1 MLGVISS
8 GAPSASISWNIGS
21 NDIGYSTVY
30 PSFRIRGFKN
40 IERPENFITTTT
52 LGNFKVFD
60 KGILTTP
67 VKAEYFVLSGEKA
80 SVYGM
85 AEKYRD
91 YLKEN
96 FGLER
101 TENKEVDASFKII
114 GATLQPDFILGI
126 PTTKLFPLQLLR
138 KRKKL
143 PMSYRKNRQ

>member
-1 MLGVISS
+1 MPIFAAKKGDSAVLGVISS
-8 GAPSASISWNIGS
+8 GAPSASINWNIGS

-91 YLKEN
+91 YLKKNSGFEKSEN
-96 FGLER
+96 CF
-101 TENKEVDASFKII
+101 EN
-114 GATLQPDFILGI
+114 L
-126 PTTKLFPLQLLR
+126 
-138 KRKKL
+138 
-143 PMSYRKNRQ
+143 